1 MISETRQQVTEMVK
15 KILDKDGRP
24 NPFKDNRP
32 GKDWW
37 YSFLSRNKLAWRSPS
52 ALEAYRAS
60 ACTKESWR
68 SGIRSLSSLS
78 FVMAYKINQAVSGSV
93 MKADFLCVPS
103 QGKFWHRLDLRWFIL
118 LVLHKN
124 RKSLLLSLSL
134 LAGRSFL
141 PCIFFRDS
149 GSPIIPLKEESK
161 VLISSVP
168 IMGGSRQNYFMV
180 ELKNIFLFMLD
191 VRDPFYCWS
200 MATVLI

>member
-103 QGKFWHRLDLRWFIL
+103 QGKFWHRLDLR
-118 LVLHKN
+118 
-124 RKSLLLSLSL
+124 
-134 LAGRSFL
+134 
-141 PCIFFRDS
+141 
-149 GSPIIPLKEESK
+149 
-161 VLISSVP
+161 
-168 IMGGSRQNYFMV
+168 
-180 ELKNIFLFMLD
+180 
-191 VRDPFYCWS
+191 
-200 MATVLI
+200 